1 MMRLAFIMGFV
12 LLVVAMPARA
22 QTVNESIEIGLSTDT
37 IRITTDFSGEELTVF
52 GAVDGIDRKVLRQG
66 RYDIF
71 LIMEGPRS
79 DIVVRRKDRVA
90 GIWMNVE
97 DRDFKNVPQSY
108 LVASTRQPRDITDR
122 ESLRRLGLDEAMTR
136 IVPSQDGTD
145 EDETE
150 AVEGDDFSGAV
161 IAIKNQRDLFAL
173 FPGNVRFLS
182 QSLFRAGLQLPA
194 NIPLG
199 THRVRAYLFNGGQ
212 LVAQT
217 SSPLRIAKD
226 GMEVAVFDFAHEQ
239 PLWYGF
245 ACVLVALCVGWLGRV
260 LFRKD

>member
-1 MMRLAFIMGFV
+1 MIRLALMVALV
-12 LLVVAMPARA
+12 LVQTILVRA
-22 QTVNESIEIGLSTDT
+22 QDVTESIEIGLSTDT

-79 DIVVRRKDRVA
+79 DIVVRRKDRVV

-97 DRDFKNVPQSY
+97 DRDFDNVPQSY

-122 ESLRRLGLDEAMTR
+122 ESLQRLGLDDTMTR
-136 IVPSQDGTD
+136 IVSPAKRSD
-145 EDETE
+145 EAEP
-150 AVEGDDFSGAV
+150 AASDDTFSTSV
-161 IAIKNQRDLFAL
+161 IDIKTQRDLFAL
-173 FPGNVRFLS
+173 FAGNVQFLS
-182 QSLFRAGLQLPA
+182 QSLFRARLELPA

-199 THRVRAYLFNGGQ
+199 THRVRAYLFNSGQ

-217 SSPLRIAKD
+217 SSQLRIAKD
-226 GMEVAVFDFAHEQ
+226 GLEVAIFDFAHEQ

-245 ACVLVALCVGWLGRV
+245 ACVLLALFIGWLGRV